1 MSIGGNKNPNDWF
14 FLIQALFIGIACFVI
29 GLWALVDRF
38 FIMHSFIFS
47 FMNELIDLGTYHRII
62 GIALIV
68 LSLIYLYIGN
78 KELFKRSIGN

>member
-62 GIALIV
+62 GISLIV
-68 LSLIYLYIGN
+68 LSLIYLYLVIKN
-78 KELFKRSIGN
+78 YSKEA